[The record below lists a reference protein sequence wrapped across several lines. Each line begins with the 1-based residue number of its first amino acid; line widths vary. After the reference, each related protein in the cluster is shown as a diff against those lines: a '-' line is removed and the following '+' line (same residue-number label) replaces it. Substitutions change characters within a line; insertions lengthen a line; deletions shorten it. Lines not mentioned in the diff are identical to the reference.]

1 MKCKVHKYLPAIGFS
16 KLNKDTFDELVK
28 EIILR
33 PDYQESA
40 IDFEGNQFVELR
52 YMVTDNVGLVL
63 RGIYNE
69 DDEFILDYYYP
80 TFFGNTVS
88 LNNDVDVIK
97 QTDRDNYYVMCDEI
111 RLGVNLIFQLQ
122 NMGEFLRKNIMA
134 GKSGNKNISLAALST
149 EGKIIL
155 PVYDNEK
162 SRIKEKMNNKKRID
176 LVEQAR
182 EGNEEALESLTMDEI
197 DLYQRISRR
206 VTREDILSVVTTFF
220 MPYGIENDK
229 YEVLGEIVDVKEAV
243 NHLTMEE
250 LYLLVIESND
260 VTFEVCINKDSLLGE
275 PAVGRRFKGTIWL
288 QGTVDF
294 S

>member
-1 MKCKVHKYLPAIGFS
+1 VHQYLPAIGFS
-16 KLNKDTFDELVK
+16 KIKKRELENLLQ
-28 EIILR
+28 EITLR

-52 YMVTDNVGLVL
+52 YMVADNVGLVL

-80 TFFGNTVS
+80 TYFGES
-88 LNNDVDVIK
+88 ISSKNDVEVIK
-97 QTDRDNYYVMCDEI
+97 QSDKDNYLVMCDEI

-122 NMGEFLRKNIMA
+122 NMGEFLRNNIMA
-134 GKSGNKNISLAALST
+134 GKSGDRTIRLAALSLDA
-149 EGKIIL
+149 KIIL
-155 PVYDNEK
+155 PLYDNEK

-176 LVEQAR
+176 LFEQAR

-206 VTREDILSVVTTFF
+206 VTREDILSVVTSYF
-220 MPYGIENDK
+220 MPFGIENDK
-229 YEVLGEIVDVKEAV
+229 YDILGDILDVKSLV

-250 LYLLVIESND
+250 LYVMIIESND
-260 VTFEVCINKDSLLGE
+260 VVFEVCINKKNLFGE

>member
-1 MKCKVHKYLPAIGFS
+1 MHKYMPAVGFS
-16 KLNKDTFDELVK
+16 KLNKAALEELIK
-28 EIILR
+28 EITLR

-40 IDFEGNQFVELR
+40 IDLEGNQFVELR
-52 YMVTDNVGLVL
+52 YMVADNVGLVL

-69 DDEFILDYYYP
+69 NDEFILDYYYP
-80 TFFGNTVS
+80 TFFGGS
-88 LNNDVDVIK
+88 ISINNDVEIIK
-97 QTDRDNYYVMCDEI
+97 QTDKENYYVMCDEI

-122 NMGEFLRKNIMA
+122 NMGEFLRRNSKTSKAEHRDIR
-134 GKSGNKNISLAALST
+134 LAALST

-162 SRIKEKMNNKKRID
+162 SRIKEKMNNQKRIN

-197 DLYQRISRR
+197 DLYQKISRR
-206 VTREDILSVVTTFF
+206 VTREDIFSVVTSFF

-229 YEVLGEIVDVKEAV
+229 YEILGDILDVKYVV

-250 LYLLVIESND
+250 LCIMIVESND
-260 VTFEVCINKDSLLGE
+260 VVLEVCINKKDLFGE
-275 PAVGRRFKGTIWL
+275 PLVGRRFKGIIWL
-288 QGTVDF
+288 QGTVQF
-294 S
+294 

>member
-1 MKCKVHKYLPAIGFS
+1 MHQYLPAIGFC
-16 KLNKDTFDELVK
+16 KIKKRELENLLQ
-28 EIILR
+28 EITLR

-52 YMVTDNVGLVL
+52 YMVADNVGLVL

-80 TFFGNTVS
+80 TYFGES
-88 LNNDVDVIK
+88 ISSKNDVEVIK
-97 QTDRDNYYVMCDEI
+97 QSDKDNYLVMCDEI

-122 NMGEFLRKNIMA
+122 NMGEFLRNNIMA
-134 GKSGNKNISLAALST
+134 GKSGDRTIRLAALSLDA
-149 EGKIIL
+149 KIIL
-155 PVYDNEK
+155 PLYDNEK

-176 LVEQAR
+176 LFEQAR

-206 VTREDILSVVTTFF
+206 VTREDILSVVTSYF
-220 MPYGIENDK
+220 MPFGIENDK
-229 YEVLGEIVDVKEAV
+229 YDILGDILDVKSLV

-250 LYLLVIESND
+250 LYVMIIESND
-260 VTFEVCINKDSLLGE
+260 VVFEVCINKKNLFGE

>member
-1 MKCKVHKYLPAIGFS
+1 MHSYLKAIGFT
-16 KLNKDTFDELVK
+16 KLTKKSLEDLIN

-52 YMVTDNVGLVL
+52 YMVADNVGIVL
-63 RGIYNE
+63 RGIYND

-80 TFFGNTVS
+80 SFYGES
-88 LNNDVDVIK
+88 ISIKNDVDVIK
-97 QTDRDNYYVMCDEI
+97 QSDRDNYYVMCDEI

-122 NMGEFLRKNIMA
+122 NMGEFLRRNIMA
-134 GKSGNKNISLAALST
+134 GKSADREIRLAALSL
-149 EGKIIL
+149 EGKILL

-162 SRIKEKMNNKKRID
+162 SRIKEKMNNQKRID

-182 EGNEEALESLTMDEI
+182 EGDEEALESLTIDEI

-206 VTREDILSVVTTFF
+206 VAREDILSVVTTYF

-229 YEVLGEIVDVKEAV
+229 YEILGDILDVKNAV

-250 LYLLVIESND
+250 LTLLTIESND
-260 VTFEVCINKDSLLGE
+260 VIFEVCINNKDLMGE
-275 PAVGRRFKGTIWL
+275 PLVGRRFKGTIWL
-288 QGTVDF
+288 QGKVDF

>member
-1 MKCKVHKYLPAIGFS
+1 MHKYMPAIGFS
-16 KLNKDTFDELVK
+16 KLNKAALEELIK
-28 EIILR
+28 EITLR

-40 IDFEGNQFVELR
+40 IDLEGNQFVELR
-52 YMVTDNVGLVL
+52 YMVADNVGLVL
-63 RGIYNE
+63 RGVYNE
-69 DDEFILDYYYP
+69 NDEFILDYYYP
-80 TFFGNTVS
+80 TFFGGSVS
-88 LNNDVDVIK
+88 INNDVEVIK
-97 QTDRDNYYVMCDEI
+97 QTDKDNYYVMCDEI

-122 NMGEFLRKNIMA
+122 NMGEYLRRNNIA
-134 GKSGNKNISLAALST
+134 GKASHRDIRLAALST
-149 EGKIIL
+149 EGKILL

-162 SRIKEKMNNKKRID
+162 SRIKEKMNNQKRIN

-197 DLYQRISRR
+197 DLYQKISRR
-206 VTREDILSVVTTFF
+206 VTREDIFSVVTSFF

-229 YEVLGEIVDVKEAV
+229 YEILGDILDVKYVV

-250 LYLLVIESND
+250 LCLMIVESND
-260 VTFEVCINKDSLLGE
+260 VVLEVCINKKDLFGE
-275 PAVGRRFKGTIWL
+275 PLVGRRFKGIIWL

>member
-1 MKCKVHKYLPAIGFS
+1 MHKYMPAVGFS
-16 KLNKDTFDELVK
+16 KLNKASLEELIK
-28 EIILR
+28 EITLR

-52 YMVTDNVGLVL
+52 YMVADNVGLVL

-69 DDEFILDYYYP
+69 NDEFILDYYYP
-80 TFFGNTVS
+80 TYFGGS
-88 LNNDVDVIK
+88 LSINNDVEVIK
-97 QTDRDNYYVMCDEI
+97 QTDKDNYYVMCDEI

-122 NMGEFLRKNIMA
+122 NMGEYLRRC
-134 GKSGNKNISLAALST
+134 GSTNKVENRDIRLAALST
-149 EGKIIL
+149 EGKILL

-162 SRIKEKMNNKKRID
+162 SRIKEKMNNQKRIN

-182 EGNEEALESLTMDEI
+182 DGNEEALESLTMDEI
-197 DLYQRISRR
+197 DLYQKISRR
-206 VTREDILSVVTTFF
+206 VTREDIFSVVTSFF

-229 YEVLGEIVDVKEAV
+229 YEILGDILDVKYVV

-250 LYLLVIESND
+250 LCIMIIESND
-260 VTFEVCINKDSLLGE
+260 VVLEVCINKNDLFGE
-275 PAVGRRFKGTIWL
+275 PLVGRRFKGIIWL
-288 QGTVDF
+288 QGTVAF

>member
-1 MKCKVHKYLPAIGFS
+1 MHKYLPAIGFS
-16 KLNKDTFDELVK
+16 KLNNDTLNDLLQ
-28 EIILR
+28 EIKLR

-40 IDFEGNQFVELR
+40 IDFEGNQFVEIR

-80 TFFGNTVS
+80 TFFGETVS
-88 LNNDVDVIK
+88 LVNDVEIIK
-97 QTDRDNYYVMCDEI
+97 QSDKDNYQVMVDEI

-122 NMGEFLRKNIMA
+122 NMGEYLRHNIMD
-134 GKSGNKNISLAALST
+134 GKSADRSVSLSALSLD
-149 EGKIIL
+149 GKIIL
-155 PVYDNEK
+155 PLYDNEK
-162 SRIKEKMNNKKRID
+162 SRIKEKMNNQKRID
-176 LVEQAR
+176 LVVQAR
-182 EGNEEALESLTMDEI
+182 EGNEEALENLTMDEI

-206 VTREDILSVVTTFF
+206 VAREDILSVVTSYF

-229 YEVLGEIVDVKEAV
+229 YEILGDILDVRNVV

-260 VTFEVCINKDSLLGE
+260 VVFEVCINKNNLFGE
-275 PAVGRRFKGTIWL
+275 PLVGRRFKGTIWL
-288 QGTVDF
+288 QGTVNFD
-294 S
+294 

>member
-1 MKCKVHKYLPAIGFS
+1 MHQYLPAIGFS
-16 KLNKDTFDELVK
+16 KIKKKELENLIQ
-28 EIILR
+28 EITLR

-52 YMVTDNVGLVL
+52 YMVADNVGLIL
-63 RGIYNE
+63 RCIYNE

-80 TFFGNTVS
+80 TYFGES
-88 LNNDVDVIK
+88 ISSKNDVEVIK
-97 QTDRDNYYVMCDEI
+97 QSDKDNYLVMCDEI

-122 NMGEFLRKNIMA
+122 NMGEFLRNNIMA
-134 GKSGNKNISLAALST
+134 GKSGDKTIRLAALSLDA
-149 EGKIIL
+149 KIIL
-155 PVYDNEK
+155 PLYDNEK

-176 LVEQAR
+176 LFEQAR

-206 VTREDILSVVTTFF
+206 VTREDILSVVTSYF
-220 MPYGIENDK
+220 MPFGIENDK
-229 YEVLGEIVDVKEAV
+229 YDILGDILDVKSVV

-250 LYLLVIESND
+250 LYIMVIESND
-260 VTFEVCINKDSLLGE
+260 VVLEVCINKKNLFGE

>member
-1 MKCKVHKYLPAIGFS
+1 LPAIGFS
-16 KLNKDTFDELVK
+16 KIKKRELENLLQ
-28 EIILR
+28 EITLR

-52 YMVTDNVGLVL
+52 YMVADNVGLVL

-80 TFFGNTVS
+80 TYFGES
-88 LNNDVDVIK
+88 ISSKNDVEVIK
-97 QTDRDNYYVMCDEI
+97 QSDKDNYLVMCDEI

-122 NMGEFLRKNIMA
+122 NMGEFLRNNIMA
-134 GKSGNKNISLAALST
+134 GKSGDRTIRLAALSLDA
-149 EGKIIL
+149 KIIL
-155 PVYDNEK
+155 PLYDNEK

-176 LVEQAR
+176 LFEQAR

-206 VTREDILSVVTTFF
+206 VTREDILSVVTSYF
-220 MPYGIENDK
+220 MPFGIENDK
-229 YEVLGEIVDVKEAV
+229 YDILGDILDVKSLV

-250 LYLLVIESND
+250 LYVMIIESND
-260 VTFEVCINKDSLLGE
+260 VVFEVCINKKNLFGE

>member
-1 MKCKVHKYLPAIGFS
+1 MHKYMPAVGFS
-16 KLNKDTFDELVK
+16 KINKADLEELIK
-28 EIILR
+28 EITLR

-52 YMVTDNVGLVL
+52 YMVADNVGLVL

-69 DDEFILDYYYP
+69 NDEFILDYYYP
-80 TFFGNTVS
+80 TYFGGS
-88 LNNDVDVIK
+88 LSINNDVEVIK
-97 QTDRDNYYVMCDEI
+97 QTDKDNYYVMCDEI

-122 NMGEFLRKNIMA
+122 NMGEYLRRNGGA
-134 GKSGNKNISLAALST
+134 NKVESRDIRLAALST
-149 EGKIIL
+149 EGKILL

-162 SRIKEKMNNKKRID
+162 SRIKEKMNNQKRIN

-182 EGNEEALESLTMDEI
+182 DGNEEALESLTMDEI
-197 DLYQRISRR
+197 DLYQKISRR
-206 VTREDILSVVTTFF
+206 VTREDIFSVVTSFF

-229 YEVLGEIVDVKEAV
+229 YEILGDILDVKYVV

-250 LYLLVIESND
+250 LCIMIIESND
-260 VTFEVCINKDSLLGE
+260 VVLEVCINKNDLFGE
-275 PAVGRRFKGTIWL
+275 PLVGRRFKGIIWL

>member
-1 MKCKVHKYLPAIGFS
+1 MHKFLPAIGFS
-16 KLNKDTFDELVK
+16 KINKEEMESLLQ

-40 IDFEGNQFVELR
+40 IDLEGNQFVELR
-52 YMVTDNVGLVL
+52 YMVADNVGMVL
-63 RGIYNE
+63 RGIYNYN
-69 DDEFILDYYYP
+69 DEFILDYYYP
-80 TFFGNTVS
+80 TFFAESISIT
-88 LNNDVDVIK
+88 NDVDVIK
-97 QTDRDNYYVMCDEI
+97 QSDKENYQVMVDEI

-122 NMGEFLRKNIMA
+122 NMGEYLRKNITV
-134 GKSGNKNISLAALST
+134 KKGNAKVIRLAALSV

-155 PVYDNEK
+155 PLYDDEK

-206 VTREDILSVVTTFF
+206 VAREDILSVVTSFF

-229 YEVLGEIVDVKEAV
+229 YEIMGDILDVKSVV

-250 LYLLVIESND
+250 MYLLVVESND
-260 VTFEVCINKDSLLGE
+260 VVLEVCINKKNLLGE
-275 PAVGRRFKGTIWL
+275 PIVGRRFKGTIWL
-288 QGTVDF
+288 QGTVEFD
-294 S
+294 

>member
-1 MKCKVHKYLPAIGFS
+1 MHQYLPAIGFS
-16 KLNKDTFDELVK
+16 KIKKRELENLLQ
-28 EIILR
+28 EITLR

-52 YMVTDNVGLVL
+52 YMVADNVGLVL

-80 TFFGNTVS
+80 TYFGES
-88 LNNDVDVIK
+88 ISSKNDVEVIK
-97 QTDRDNYYVMCDEI
+97 QSDKDNYLVMCDEI

-122 NMGEFLRKNIMA
+122 NMGEFLRNNIMA
-134 GKSGNKNISLAALST
+134 GKSGDRTIRLAALSLDA
-149 EGKIIL
+149 KIIL
-155 PVYDNEK
+155 PLYDNEK

-176 LVEQAR
+176 LFEQAR

-206 VTREDILSVVTTFF
+206 VTREDILSVVTSYF
-220 MPYGIENDK
+220 MPFGIENDK
-229 YEVLGEIVDVKEAV
+229 YDILGDILDVKSLV

-250 LYLLVIESND
+250 LYIMIIESND
-260 VTFEVCINKDSLLGE
+260 VVFEVCINKKNLFGE

>member
-1 MKCKVHKYLPAIGFS
+1 MHKFLPAIGFS
-16 KLNKDTFDELVK
+16 KLNKETLENLIQ

-52 YMVTDNVGLVL
+52 YMVADNVGLVL
-63 RGIYNE
+63 RGVYN
-69 DDEFILDYYYP
+69 DADEFILDYYYP
-80 TFFGNTVS
+80 TYLGES
-88 LNNDVDVIK
+88 ISINNDVDVIK
-97 QTDRDNYYVMCDEI
+97 QSDKESYHVMVDEL
-111 RLGVNLIFQLQ
+111 RLGVNLIFHLQ
-122 NMGEFLRKNIMA
+122 NMGEYLRRNIME
-134 GKSGNKNISLAALST
+134 GKSANRDIRLAALSL
-149 EGKIIL
+149 EGKVIL
-155 PVYDNEK
+155 PLYDNEK

-206 VTREDILSVVTTFF
+206 VSREDILSVVTSFF

-229 YEVLGEIVDVKEAV
+229 YEIMGDILDVKSVV

-250 LYLLVIESND
+250 LYILIVESND
-260 VTFEVCINKDSLLGE
+260 VVLEVCINKNNLYGE
-275 PAVGRRFKGTIWL
+275 PAIGRRFKGTIWL

>member
-1 MKCKVHKYLPAIGFS
+1 MHKFLPAIGFS
-16 KLNKDTFDELVK
+16 KLNKEGFDKLIQ

-52 YMVTDNVGLVL
+52 YMVADNVGLVL
-63 RGIYNE
+63 RGVYNE
-69 DDEFILDYYYP
+69 KDEFILDYYYP
-80 TFFGNTVS
+80 SYFAESVS
-88 LNNDVDVIK
+88 IKNDVDVIK
-97 QTDRDNYYVMCDEI
+97 QSDKDNYQVMVDEI

-122 NMGEFLRKNIMA
+122 NMGEFLRNNIMA
-134 GKSGNKNISLAALST
+134 GKIADKEIKLAALSLD
-149 EGKIIL
+149 GKIIL
-155 PVYDNEK
+155 PLYDNEK
-162 SRIKEKMNNKKRID
+162 SRIKEKMNNQKRIN

-197 DLYQRISRR
+197 DLYQRITRR
-206 VTREDILSVVTTFF
+206 VAREDILSVVTSFF

-229 YEVLGEIVDVKEAV
+229 YEIMGDILDVKSVV

-250 LYLLVIESND
+250 LYLLTVESND
-260 VTFEVCINKDSLLGE
+260 VVLEVCINQNNLYGE
-275 PAVGRRFKGTIWL
+275 PTVGRRFKGTIWL
-288 QGTVDF
+288 QGNVDF

>member
-1 MKCKVHKYLPAIGFS
+1 MMHKFLPAIGFS
-16 KLNKDTFDELVK
+16 KINKDALENLIQ

-52 YMVTDNVGLVL
+52 YMVADNVGLVL
-63 RGIYNE
+63 RGIYN
-69 DDEFILDYYYP
+69 DNDEFILDYYYP
-80 TFFGNTVS
+80 TYLGES
-88 LNNDVDVIK
+88 ISSNNEVDVIK
-97 QTDRDNYYVMCDEI
+97 QSDKECYHVMVDEV
-111 RLGVNLIFQLQ
+111 RLGVNLIFHLQ
-122 NMGEFLRKNIMA
+122 NMGEYLRRNTANSKGVKRDIR
-134 GKSGNKNISLAALST
+134 LAALSL
-149 EGKIIL
+149 EGKVIL
-155 PVYDNEK
+155 PLYDNEK

-197 DLYQRISRR
+197 DLYQRITRR
-206 VTREDILSVVTTFF
+206 VSREDILSVVTSFF

-229 YEVLGEIVDVKEAV
+229 YEIMGDILDVKTVV

-250 LYLLVIESND
+250 LYLLVVESND
-260 VTFEVCINKDSLLGE
+260 VVLEVCINKNNLYGE
-275 PAVGRRFKGTIWL
+275 PTIGRRFKGTIWL

>member
-1 MKCKVHKYLPAIGFS
+1 MHKFLPAIGFS
-16 KLNKDTFDELVK
+16 KVNRESFKELLSEVTM
-28 EIILR
+28 R

-63 RGIYNE
+63 RGMYN
-69 DDEFILDYYYP
+69 DNDEFVLDYYYP
-80 TFFGNTVS
+80 TFFGETIS
-88 LNNDVDVIK
+88 MTNDVEVIK
-97 QTDRDNYYVMCDEI
+97 QSDKENYHVMVDEI

-122 NMGEFLRKNIMA
+122 NMGEFLRKNIME
-134 GKSGNKNISLAALST
+134 GKSGDKNIKLAALSLD
-149 EGKIIL
+149 GKVIL
-155 PVYDNEK
+155 PLYDNEK
-162 SRIKEKMNNKKRID
+162 SRIKEKMNNQKRID

-206 VTREDILSVVTTFF
+206 VAKEDILSVVTSYF

-229 YEVLGEIVDVKEAV
+229 YEILGDILEVKQV
-243 NHLTMEE
+243 INHLTMEE
-250 LYLLVIESND
+250 LYLLIIESND
-260 VTFEVCINKDSLLGE
+260 VVLEVCINKENLMGE
-275 PAVGRRFKGTIWL
+275 PLIGRRFKGTIWL

>member
-1 MKCKVHKYLPAIGFS
+1 MHKYMPAVGFS
-16 KLNKDTFDELVK
+16 KLNKAALEELIK
-28 EIILR
+28 EITLR

-52 YMVTDNVGLVL
+52 YMVADNVGLVL

-69 DDEFILDYYYP
+69 NDEFILDYYYP
-80 TFFGNTVS
+80 TYFGGSVS
-88 LNNDVDVIK
+88 INNDVEIIK
-97 QTDRDNYYVMCDEI
+97 QTDKDNYYVMCDEI

-122 NMGEFLRKNIMA
+122 NMGEYLRR
-134 GKSGNKNISLAALST
+134 SGSTNKVENRDIRLAALST
-149 EGKIIL
+149 EGKILL

-162 SRIKEKMNNKKRID
+162 SRIKEKMNNQKRIN

-182 EGNEEALESLTMDEI
+182 DGNEEALESLTMDEI
-197 DLYQRISRR
+197 DLYQKISRR
-206 VTREDILSVVTTFF
+206 VTREDIFSVVTSFF

-229 YEVLGEIVDVKEAV
+229 YEILGDILDVKYVV

-250 LYLLVIESND
+250 LCIMIIESND
-260 VTFEVCINKDSLLGE
+260 VVLEVCINKNDLFGE
-275 PAVGRRFKGTIWL
+275 PLVGRRFKGIIWL
-288 QGTVDF
+288 QGTVAF

>member
-1 MKCKVHKYLPAIGFS
+1 MMHKFLPAIGFS
-16 KLNKDTFDELVK
+16 KLNKEALENLIQ

-52 YMVTDNVGLVL
+52 YMVADNVGLVL
-63 RGIYNE
+63 RGIYN
-69 DDEFILDYYYP
+69 DNDEFILDYYYP
-80 TFFGNTVS
+80 TYLGESVS
-88 LNNDVDVIK
+88 SNNEVDVIK
-97 QTDRDNYYVMCDEI
+97 QSDKECYHVMVDEV
-111 RLGVNLIFQLQ
+111 RLGVNLIFHLQ
-122 NMGEFLRKNIMA
+122 NMGEYLRR
-134 GKSGNKNISLAALST
+134 NISNSKGVKRDIRLAALSL
-149 EGKIIL
+149 EGKVIL
-155 PVYDNEK
+155 PLYDNEK

-197 DLYQRISRR
+197 DLYQRITRR
-206 VTREDILSVVTTFF
+206 VSREDILSVVTSFF

-229 YEVLGEIVDVKEAV
+229 YEIMGDILDVKTVV

-250 LYLLVIESND
+250 LYLLVVESND
-260 VTFEVCINKDSLLGE
+260 VVLEVCINKNNLYGE
-275 PAVGRRFKGTIWL
+275 PTIGRRFKGTIWL

>member
-1 MKCKVHKYLPAIGFS
+1 MMHKFLPAIGFS
-16 KLNKDTFDELVK
+16 KLNKEALENLIQ

-52 YMVTDNVGLVL
+52 YMVADNVGLVL
-63 RGIYNE
+63 RGIYN
-69 DDEFILDYYYP
+69 DNDEFILDYYYP
-80 TFFGNTVS
+80 TYLGES
-88 LNNDVDVIK
+88 ISSNNEVDVIK
-97 QTDRDNYYVMCDEI
+97 QSDKECYHVMVDEV
-111 RLGVNLIFQLQ
+111 RLGVNLIFHLQ
-122 NMGEFLRKNIMA
+122 NMGEYLRR
-134 GKSGNKNISLAALST
+134 NISNSKGSKHDIRLAALSL
-149 EGKIIL
+149 EGKVIL
-155 PVYDNEK
+155 PLYDNEK

-197 DLYQRISRR
+197 DLYQRITRR
-206 VTREDILSVVTTFF
+206 VSREDILSVVTSFF

-229 YEVLGEIVDVKEAV
+229 YEIMGDILDVKTVV

-250 LYLLVIESND
+250 LYLLVVESND
-260 VTFEVCINKDSLLGE
+260 VVLEVCINKNNLYGE
-275 PAVGRRFKGTIWL
+275 PTIGRRFKGTIWL

>member
-1 MKCKVHKYLPAIGFS
+1 MHQYLPAIGFS
-16 KLNKDTFDELVK
+16 KIKKRELENLLQ
-28 EIILR
+28 EITLR

-52 YMVTDNVGLVL
+52 YMVADNVGLVL

-80 TFFGNTVS
+80 TYFGES
-88 LNNDVDVIK
+88 ISSKNDVEVIK
-97 QTDRDNYYVMCDEI
+97 QSDKDNYLVMCDEI

-122 NMGEFLRKNIMA
+122 NMGEFLRNNIMA
-134 GKSGNKNISLAALST
+134 GKSGDRTIRLAALSLDA
-149 EGKIIL
+149 KIIL
-155 PVYDNEK
+155 PLYDNEK

-176 LVEQAR
+176 LFEQAR

-206 VTREDILSVVTTFF
+206 VTREDILSVVTSYF
-220 MPYGIENDK
+220 MPFGIENDK
-229 YEVLGEIVDVKEAV
+229 YDILGDILDVKSLV

-250 LYLLVIESND
+250 LYVMIIESND
-260 VTFEVCINKDSLLGE
+260 VVFEVCINKKNLFGE